1 MNAESLKKEVK
12 KFKCD
17 SKVAEKIH
25 SLYFTPEDYIRAIK
39 LENFTLI
46 VKRTIVPAPHR
57 SIFAQKTE
65 THLAFYQ
72 YKLCIHHSF
81 DELLKVVSKI
91 KQYQD
96 DLQTRSE
103 MEVI

>member
-1 MNAESLKKEVK
+1 MEN
-12 KFKCD
+12 
-17 SKVAEKIH
+17 
-25 SLYFTPEDYIRAIK
+25 YN

-57 SIFAQKTE
+57 SIFAQKNGG
-65 THLAFYQ
+65 YIV
-72 YKLCIHHSF
+72 YIDKKLNEFQSF
-81 DELLKVVSKI
+81 DELLKVISKI

-96 DLQTRSE
+96 DLQNRSE